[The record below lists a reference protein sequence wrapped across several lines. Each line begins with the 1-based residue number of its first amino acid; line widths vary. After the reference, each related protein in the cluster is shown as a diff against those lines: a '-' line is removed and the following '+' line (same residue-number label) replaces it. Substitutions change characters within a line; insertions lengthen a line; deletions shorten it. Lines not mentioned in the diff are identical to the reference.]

1 MTSKKHRW
9 LQENFLKPTSK
20 TIRKKETT
28 KHYLN
33 KAWEHIDEHSY
44 RDCLMECRRALEN
57 LSNDLWVRASKKY
70 VFQVSYKVRAPFL
83 PPDLMS
89 IVNSLR
95 SELTKLKVS
104 DFDSSIEIL
113 IWLSGIET
121 KNNQIWNYLN
131 KGTHEESERDDFD
144 SVIVK
149 EVLENLVQLETEL
162 HQKKK

>member
-1 MTSKKHRW
+1 
-9 LQENFLKPTSK
+9 
-20 TIRKKETT
+20 
-28 KHYLN
+28 
-33 KAWEHIDEHSY
+33 
-44 RDCLMECRRALEN
+44 MECRRALEN